1 LPAGL
6 VLFSYLEMVSLFFF
20 ALLLLLDPFF
30 SPCQQTK
37 DPFLGGRREKQ
48 DEKQTHMM
56 MMIYDNPERDRS
68 FIHLIMIHDQG
79 VQ

>member
-1 LPAGL
+1 M
-6 VLFSYLEMVSLFFF
+6 LFSYLEMVSLFFF

-37 DPFLGGRREKQ
+37 NPFLGEKQ

-56 MMIYDNPERDRS
+56 MMMIYDNPEGDRS
-68 FIHLIMIHDQG
+68 FIHLIMVHEEG
-79 VQ
+79 VE